1 MTTRYIHARAKL
13 AGLLLRAA
21 RPLFNWRGRIV
32 ERKFRDEPRWY
43 DARVRAACER
53 LFSALEMWQMQ
64 PYIEAMQQELA
75 ELDALGREVEE
86 LVAKA
91 KGGVG

>member
-1 MTTRYIHARAKL
+1 MTTRYVYARAQL

-21 RPLFNWRGRIV
+21 RPLFRWRSRIV
-32 ERKFRDEPRWY
+32 GRTFGGEPRWY

-53 LFSALEMWQMQ
+53 LFSALEMWQMW

-91 KGGVG
+91 KGGAG